1 MSVRRITDGQDERN
15 CLSIKDLQQVN
26 ISDEYD
32 SPLTTQQGW
41 ELVLV
46 TGGISVVE
54 SAVCRC
60 TTGLLLQGKYC
71 AERGDASGKVYVSLH
86 YDPFWEFELVFS
98 SVKSESRG
106 WEIKC
111 YIFLFSNS
119 TYIYTRMHLLNI
131 TNNVC
136 YQRATIFSFVSKI
149 LF

>member
-1 MSVRRITDGQDERN
+1 MRRITDGQDERN

-26 ISDEYD
+26 ISGEYD

-54 SAVCRC
+54 SAVCKC
-60 TTGLLLQGKYC
+60 TTRLSLQGKYC

-98 SVKSESRG
+98 SVKSESQG
-106 WEIKC
+106 
-111 YIFLFSNS
+111 
-119 TYIYTRMHLLNI
+119 
-131 TNNVC
+131 
-136 YQRATIFSFVSKI
+136 
-149 LF
+149 